1 MKPKVN
7 IVSTLLKIIKNPTA
21 INIATVIV
29 ITVIVKGFGFY
40 KEVVI
45 AGTFGLSE
53 LLDTFYIAALLPG
66 FINQVFLIAFKAVF
80 IPNYVAEIKTTKKI
94 GSFQSISFLITI
106 ATGLFFV
113 LISFLVT
120 DVYLEVFFKG
130 HTATYYDLVKAQF
143 YYLVPCILFWGLSSL
158 LSGLLNVYNE
168 FKYSSIYPV
177 LTSISMLICLIFFKD
192 ELQEK
197 VLAVGMLIG
206 TIAEFVFLILVSV
219 IKKIIK
225 LSKPDFS
232 GKNTKMMFKQLPA
245 RIASGFLNGLIPVT
259 DQYFSAQLV
268 VGSIAALN
276 YGMKIPAFFTTL
288 ITMALG
294 SVLLPYFSNLN
305 IDNKE
310 NAYKQLYYI
319 LKLLFVSLA
328 IIIIPIILFSSNI
341 IEFLFERNQFTK
353 ADTLNVATIQNAF
366 LIAIPFAICGDIIVR
381 FLTSINKNA
390 FLAYISFGSVILNI
404 FFDFILMNIYGIL
417 GIAICTLLIEII
429 RSLFLM
435 KYVNTQKRQ
444 YLTNANT

>member
-1 MKPKVN
+1 
-7 IVSTLLKIIKNPTA
+7 
-21 INIATVIV
+21 
-29 ITVIVKGFGFY
+29 
-40 KEVVI
+40 
-45 AGTFGLSE
+45 
-53 LLDTFYIAALLPG
+53 
-66 FINQVFLIAFKAVF
+66 
-80 IPNYVAEIKTTKKI
+80 
-94 GSFQSISFLITI
+94 
-106 ATGLFFV
+106 
-113 LISFLVT
+113 
-120 DVYLEVFFKG
+120 
-130 HTATYYDLVKAQF
+130 
-143 YYLVPCILFWGLSSL
+143 
-158 LSGLLNVYNE
+158 
-168 FKYSSIYPV
+168 
-177 LTSISMLICLIFFKD
+177 
-192 ELQEK
+192 
-197 VLAVGMLIG
+197 
-206 TIAEFVFLILVSV
+206 
-219 IKKIIK
+219 
-225 LSKPDFS
+225 
-232 GKNTKMMFKQLPA
+232 MMFKQLPA

-366 LIAIPFAICGDIIVR
+366 LIAIPFVICGDIIVR

-404 FFDFILMNIYGIL
+404 YFDCILMNIYGIL

>member
-435 KYVNTQKRQ
+435 KYVNAQKRQ

>member
-40 KEVVI
+40 KEVVV

>member
-1 MKPKVN
+1 LKPKVN

-40 KEVVI
+40 KEVVV